1 MTIDAF
7 EAVVEEAVRA
17 VPAHLQPYLE
27 TVQVVTDSVPNP
39 GQRRR
44 MRLRD
49 SGGLYG
55 LYEGWTVPQRLHPDS
70 SGLGPS
76 VVTIFRIP
84 LRRDFPDEAELIRE
98 IRHTVW
104 HELAHHFGISDDAL
118 EAWGMY

>member
-17 VPAHLQPYLE
+17 VPDHLQPYLD
-27 TVQVVTDSVPNP
+27 TVQVVTDAVPNP
-39 GQRRR
+39 GQRHR

-55 LYEGWTVPQRLHPDS
+55 LYEGWTVPQRLTPDF
-70 SGLGPS
+70 SGMGPS
-76 VVTIFRIP
+76 VVTVFRIA
-84 LRRDFPDEAELIRE
+84 LRRDFPDDFELVRE

-104 HELAHHFGISDDAL
+104 HELAHHFGISDDEL
-118 EAWGMY
+118 ESWGVY

>member
-17 VPAHLQPYLE
+17 VPDHLQPYLE
-27 TVQVVTDSVPNP
+27 TVQVVTDAVPNT
-39 GQRRR
+39 GQRHR

-55 LYEGWTVPQRLHPDS
+55 LYEGWTVQQRLPPEF
-70 SGLGPS
+70 SGMGPS

-84 LRRDFPDEAELIRE
+84 LRRDFPDHPELIRE

-104 HELAHHFGISDDAL
+104 HELAHHFGISDSEL
-118 EAWGMY
+118 EEWGVY